1 MTTEAMLI
9 VNAAPDHLLRGLL
22 PWEDQAD
29 FEALYQSYI
38 QEYAPKGP
46 TERTLVDQLVWTDW
60 RRRRLHLGER
70 ALHMASLSRA
80 ISSQDNDTLSRRAL
94 SVEGRGRVAR
104 SSSDC
109 VEADNDGDASEVK
122 DWEQYLQ
129 AAEKSLSLVED
140 QRDYD
145 AALAE
150 LPEETREW
158 FEQMA
163 AEQEHRFSRDA
174 MGLQLFLRV
183 EVLPYFR
190 SSLAGYEAGPRI
202 RLQAWGES
210 LDPVRSDKLLALDER
225 LMRQFEK
232 VLSMLLRLKDFRNSR
247 RNR

>member
-1 MTTEAMLI
+1 MTAEATLI
-9 VNAAPDHLLRGLL
+9 VNAAPAHLLRGLL
-22 PWEDQAD
+22 PWENEAD
-29 FEALYQSYI
+29 FDTLYQSYI

-46 TERTLVDQLVWTDW
+46 TERSLVDQLVWLDW
-60 RRRRLHLGER
+60 RRRRMHLGER

-94 SVEGRGRVAR
+94 SVEGRGRVGR
-104 SSSDC
+104 SSGDC
-109 VEADNDGDASEVK
+109 VKSDAEEDAAEAK
-122 DWEQYLQ
+122 DWERYLK
-129 AAEKSLSLVED
+129 AAERALSLLEE

-150 LPEETREW
+150 LPAETREW
-158 FEQMA
+158 FEEMA
-163 AEQEHRFSRDA
+163 TEQEHRFSRDA

-183 EVLPYFR
+183 EVQPYFK
-190 SSLAGYEAGPRI
+190 SSLAGYEAGSSI

>member
-1 MTTEAMLI
+1 MTTEATLI

-22 PWEDQAD
+22 PWEDVAD
-29 FEALYQSYI
+29 FEALYQSYM

-80 ISSQDNDTLSRRAL
+80 ISFQDNDTLTRRAL
-94 SVEGRGRVAR
+94 SVEGRGRIAR
-104 SSSDC
+104 SSGDC
-109 VEADNDGDASEVK
+109 VEADDDGDAVELK
-122 DWEQYLQ
+122 DWERYLQ

-145 AALAE
+145 AALAK

-158 FEQMA
+158 FEEMA
-163 AEQEHRFSRDA
+163 TEQEHRFSRDA
-174 MGLQLFLRV
+174 MGLQLFLSV
-183 EVLPYFR
+183 EVLPYFK
-190 SSLAGYEAGPRI
+190 SSLAGYESGSSI

-210 LDPVRSDKLLALDER
+210 LDPARADKLLALDER
-225 LMRQFEK
+225 VMRQYEK
-232 VLSMLLRLKDFRNSR
+232 ALGMLLRLQDAH
-247 RNR
+247 

>member
-1 MTTEAMLI
+1 MSTEAQLI

-22 PWEDQAD
+22 PWEDEAD

-94 SVEGRGRVAR
+94 SVEGRGRIAR
-104 SSSDC
+104 SSGDC
-109 VEADNDGDASEVK
+109 IKADADEDEAEVR
-122 DWEQYLQ
+122 DWGRYLK
-129 AAEKSLSLVED
+129 AAEKSLLLVED
-140 QRDYD
+140 HREYD

-150 LPEETREW
+150 LPAETREW
-158 FEQMA
+158 FEEMA
-163 AEQEHRFSRDA
+163 TDQEHRFSRDA

-183 EVLPYFR
+183 KVLPYFK
-190 SSLAGYEAGPRI
+190 SSLAGYEAGPSI

-210 LDPVRSDKLLALDER
+210 LDPSRLDKLFALDER
-225 LMRQFEK
+225 LMRKYRQS
-232 VLSMLLRLKDFRNSR
+232 LGLLMKLKLF
-247 RNR
+247 